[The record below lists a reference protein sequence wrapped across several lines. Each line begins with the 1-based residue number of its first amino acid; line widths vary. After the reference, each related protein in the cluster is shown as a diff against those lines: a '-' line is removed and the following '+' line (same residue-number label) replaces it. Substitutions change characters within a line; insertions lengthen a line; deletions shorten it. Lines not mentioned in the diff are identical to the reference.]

1 MTTSI
6 APMQHETT
14 YHMLIES
21 EEKDGGVIETLVY
34 LLLIV
39 ATAVTVWQFGNQ
51 PVTFADLGNG
61 FAEKSA
67 AFQS

>member
-1 MTTSI
+1 
-6 APMQHETT
+6 MQHETT

-51 PVTFADLGNG
+51 PVTFADLGNVY
-61 FAEKSA
+61 AEKSV